1 MTNNNWACRKI
12 PFLNCKIGHQPALAS
27 TFGIFLQSLLAFV
40 LVLIISCSSF
50 AQNKRTKLRPKS
62 YEDIVKS
69 AQAIRNQ
76 EKEIRTYFMQIVLRK
91 AQMDVVTIL
100 QRKRMGDEDI
110 EKVLQSKEMSAF
122 LSRIESNP
130 KIIARV
136 NMHVEKLVRPG
147 AIEAHVLKQRE
158 QIAKKQQ
165 DQLIMA
171 TNELRKSSVFRSKE
185 EVHAPV
191 DDRTLASKIWNHLVS
206 DLYEN

>member
-1 MTNNNWACRKI
+1 MKTI
-12 PFLNCKIGHQPALAS
+12 
-27 TFGIFLQSLLAFV
+27 AFI
-40 LVLIISCSSF
+40 LVLFISCSSF
-50 AQNKRTKLRPKS
+50 AQNKRMKLRPKS

-69 AQAIRNQ
+69 AQEIRSQ

-100 QRKRMGDEDI
+100 KRKRMGDEDI
-110 EKVLQSKEMSAF
+110 ERVLQSKEMGVF
-122 LSRIESNP
+122 LSRLEKNP

-158 QIAKKQQ
+158 QIAKKQR
-165 DQLIMA
+165 DQLIMV
-171 TNELRKSSVFRSKE
+171 TNELRKSSVFRAKE
-185 EVHAPV
+185 EVHEPV
-191 DDRTLASKIWNHLVS
+191 DDRTLASKIWNHLVD